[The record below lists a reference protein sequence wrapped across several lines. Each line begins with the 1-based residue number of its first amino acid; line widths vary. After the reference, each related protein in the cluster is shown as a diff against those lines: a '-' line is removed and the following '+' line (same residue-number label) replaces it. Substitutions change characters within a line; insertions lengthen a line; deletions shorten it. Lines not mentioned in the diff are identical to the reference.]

1 MAAPTRRVPRDA
13 QIMAAILKDLGVTD
27 HEPRVINQ
35 MLEFVYS

>member
-13 QIMAAILKDLGVTD
+13 QIMTAILKDLGVTD